1 MDYINIL
8 ATKQSTTYDFFRGI
22 LLSLCNGIYSLVGN
36 VFELFFKI
44 STLTFMDND
53 MVTGIFN
60 RLFMIIGVFMLFKL
74 CISFITYLINPEA
87 TKDKERGIGK
97 LFGRLITMLILL
109 YLLVPQE
116 NFDVF
121 ENTDRNNKYKS
132 NGLLFGMLYDFQDR
146 VLTQNTIPKLILG
159 NTISSTFESKNKN
172 NNNSDALSYDIG
184 KGIANT
190 VHGAFFES
198 SGYCDDDATDKID
211 SAVSSGNYEDIINYE
226 CSENGYY
233 AFEYNGFIAMLVGL
247 GLLVIVFMFCFD
259 VAVRVIKLGILRLL
273 SPIPAISYIDPK
285 SSKDGMFANYVKTVT
300 STYLDL
306 FLRLAIIF
314 LVVYIIANIDTKQD
328 VFKGNSSGFATVIIY
343 ISLLFF
349 AGQAP
354 KFIQQALGIKSK
366 GTGLGFGASLI
377 GGALSGMVTGAATGG
392 AWGALTGVATGAKA
406 GSQNQWAAQNGQK
419 PNSSATQSAR
429 DRVAQN
435 NTGNYNAK
443 GRSLSAMVGSRIGNR
458 IMGMDRGDVD
468 SAKGNMYYL
477 EGKTRSAQNDF
488 TNNIDG
494 VVDLPGTSKWKNLAT
509 QDRNAVLAA
518 TEKVEKAKQDLEE
531 MKMSAS
537 AGHEIPS
544 SVFNNAQDALSL
556 AETELTKAQQQQQ
569 TDYADYNN
577 FINSEYGKAKKHF
590 EIGDERLK
598 RTDEQHVYRSRPHF
612 KGSTRKERYNYN
624 GGNGGRYDKFDNHH
638 PHT

>member
-172 NNNSDALSYDIG
+172 SNNSDSLSYDIG

-233 AFEYNGFIAMLVGL
+233 AFEYNGFVAILVGL
-247 GLLVIVFMFCFD
+247 GLLAIVFMFCFD

-285 SSKDGMFANYVKTVT
+285 SSKDGMFANYLKTVT

-314 LVVYIIANIDTKQD
+314 LVIYIIANIDTKQD

-377 GGALSGMVTGAATGG
+377 GGALSGMVAGASTGGIWGATKGLVGGASTGA
-392 AWGALTGVATGAKA
+392 
-406 GSQNQWAAQNGQK
+406 SNQWAAQNGQRHQA
-419 PNSSATQSAR
+419 SASQEAR
-429 DRVAQN
+429 QRGAALG
-435 NTGNYNAK
+435 TGNVDPSKSNLFGLMGGRIATWATKTTDDDIQKTKGAMYAHKNMGEKQKQILEDMRNNKFMPSQLTDDQRAALEDAGISVNKDGRYVDKATGKVVNTQVVRDNLQNRSMDHDTKYNK
-443 GRSLSAMVGSRIGNR
+443 LNSLVSDAQKYRESR
-458 IMGMDRGDVD
+458 VP
-468 SAKGNMYYL
+468 SAKNPDIGMGKRNVRRQANQPDDAGNFLGRPKQRLNSY
-477 EGKTRSAQNDF
+477 G
-488 TNNIDG
+488 
-494 VVDLPGTSKWKNLAT
+494 SK
-509 QDRNAVLAA
+509 D
-518 TEKVEKAKQDLEE
+518 
-531 MKMSAS
+531 
-537 AGHEIPS
+537 
-544 SVFNNAQDALSL
+544 
-556 AETELTKAQQQQQ
+556 
-569 TDYADYNN
+569 
-577 FINSEYGKAKKHF
+577 
-590 EIGDERLK
+590 DEDIK
-598 RTDEQHVYRSRPHF
+598 Y
-612 KGSTRKERYNYN
+612 
-624 GGNGGRYDKFDNHH
+624 
-638 PHT
+638 

>member
-1 MDYINIL
+1 MISNYINIL
-8 ATKQSTTYDFFRGI
+8 ATRQSSFLDFFRSI
-22 LLSLCNGIYSLVGN
+22 LLSISSGIYSLTGS

-44 STLTFMDND
+44 TDFTAFDGDLMQ
-53 MVTGIFN
+53 GLFN

-74 CISFITYLINPEA
+74 CVSFITYLINPEA

-97 LFGRLITMLILL
+97 LFGRLITMLLLL
-109 YLLVPQE
+109 YLLIPQE
-116 NFDVF
+116 NFNAF
-121 ENTDRNNKYKS
+121 EDQDTNNIYKS
-132 NGLLFGMLYDFQDR
+132 NGLLFGLLYDMQHR
-146 VLTQNTIPKLILG
+146 LIKQNTIPKLILG
-159 NTISSTFESKNKN
+159 KTNSENFTKNPNDYNIGEIISS
-172 NNNSDALSYDIG
+172 
-184 KGIANT
+184 T
-190 VHGAFFES
+190 VHGAFFNS
-198 SGYCDDDATDKID
+198 SGECDDETTDVIDAAEKDGDFTN
-211 SAVSSGNYEDIINYE
+211 VVNYQCSGDAGG
-226 CSENGYY
+226 SYY
-233 AFEYNGFIAMLVGL
+233 AFEYNGFVAILVGL
-247 GLLVIVFMFCFD
+247 GLLVIVFLFCFD
-259 VAVRVIKLGILRLL
+259 VAVRMLKLGILRLI

-314 LVVYIIANIDTKQD
+314 LVISLIANITDNKLFD
-328 VFKGNSSGFATVIIY
+328 DPNSSGIAKVIVY

-377 GGALSGMVTGAATGG
+377 GGALSGMITGAATGG
-392 AWGALTGVATGAKA
+392 AWGALTGMATGAKA

-458 IMGMDRGDVD
+458 FMGMDRTDVD

-537 AGHEIPS
+537 AGHAVPS
-544 SVFNNAQDALSL
+544 SVFNDAQDALSL
-556 AETELTKAQQQQQ
+556 AETELTQAQQQQQ

-612 KGSTRKERYNYN
+612 KGSTLKNRYNYN